1 MKILYV
7 MGFSRSGSTLLDILF
22 SDHPG
27 IFGAGEL
34 MNLIG
39 AMDVNHNYCAC
50 GQPSNACPLWRQVR
64 RAWARAVGDD
74 VALEYPALQAR
85 LERVRNLPRYRQ
97 PHNGHDALGKYLAQ
111 SRALFN
117 AIAEASGATTIVD
130 SSKAPVRALALS
142 RMRDVDFRVIHLVRD
157 VRGVA
162 CSTRRPF
169 KKNRAGGIMTEQ
181 SGMKP
186 SVTAGKWML
195 INAAANRVRALLGSR
210 AMLVRYEDLA
220 DKPLATLEH
229 LSRFAGVDW
238 TSTARKLRTGGEFS
252 AEHMIEG
259 NRLRMQKHIE
269 LKRDMRWRRELP
281 RLHRAMLPLV
291 TAPVAWPYGY
301 RPG

>member
-27 IFGAGEL
+27 IFGSGEL

-39 AMDVNHNYCAC
+39 AMDVSHNYCAC
-50 GQPSNACPLWRQVR
+50 GQPSSSCPLWRKVR
-64 RAWARAVGDD
+64 RKWARTVGDD
-74 VALEYPALQAR
+74 VALQYPALQAR
-85 LERVRNLPRYRQ
+85 LERVRNLPRYRR
-97 PHNGHDALGKYLAQ
+97 PHDQNDALGKYLVQ
-111 SRALFN
+111 SRALFD

-142 RMRDVDFRVIHLVRD
+142 RMQGVDFRVIHLVRD

-169 KKNRAGGIMTEQ
+169 KKNREGGIMTEQ
-181 SGMKP
+181 PGMKP
-186 SVTAGKWML
+186 SVTAGKWMV
-195 INAAANRVRALLGSR
+195 INAAANRVRARLGSR
-210 AMLVRYEDLA
+210 AMLVRYEDLVN
-220 DKPLATLEH
+220 KPLATLER

-238 TSTARKLRTGGEFS
+238 SSTARKLGTGGEFS

-259 NRLRMQKHIE
+259 NRLRMQKRIE
-269 LKRDMRWRRELP
+269 LKQDMRWRKELS
-281 RLHRAMLPLV
+281 RLHQAVLPLV

-301 RPG
+301 RP